1 MHPNAPFKH
10 LQHHRPA
17 VSAVMFGKNK
27 AAPNA
32 EKVDLELAQRAG
44 FITFKEYPV
53 TMKGWPK
60 GEWAVTPRGADL
72 LTDY

>member
-1 MHPNAPFKH
+1 
-10 LQHHRPA
+10 
-17 VSAVMFGKNK
+17 MFGENK

-32 EKVDLELAQRAG
+32 EKLDLELAQRAG
-44 FITFKEYPV
+44 FIKFNEYPV

-60 GEWAVTPRGADL
+60 GEWAVTSLGHDL